1 MEPPL
6 QKHGYSLVEVLLI
19 IVLFGIAL
27 AFLPPAAR
35 GIARANR
42 VPSGC
47 GLYDSVYDS
56 TFPRLTTTDMR
67 QLWTS
72 ALAIPVWV
80 VLWVKT
86 RRRQRLRSRIKEA
99 GRPPTAPGRKA
110 ASPSS

>member
-19 IVLFGIAL
+19 IALFGIAL
-27 AFLPPAAR
+27 AFLPPAVR

-72 ALAIPVWV
+72 ALAIPAWAII
-80 VLWVKT
+80 WVKT
-86 RRRQRLRSRIKEA
+86 RRKQRLRAGIKEA
-99 GRPPTAPGRKA
+99 GRPPIAPGRKA
-110 ASPSS
+110 KSPPS